1 MLSATWKFA
10 FCVVA
15 CKPLTVMHNRYE
27 IEGGLRNSLVGM
39 LYEGEHALCS
49 VQAGTTS
56 SSGQIPDR
64 VL

>member
-1 MLSATWKFA
+1 MLSATRKFA

-15 CKPLTVMHNRYE
+15 CKPLTVTHNKYE

-49 VQAGTTS
+49 
-56 SSGQIPDR
+56 
-64 VL
+64 